1 MAKQTAACLG
11 SAVIGLHQTNIASV
25 SVYSSYI
32 LISAMTAAAAAAAA
46 STHARSAVASKL
58 SVG

>member
-32 LISAMTAAAAAAAA
+32 LISAMTAAAAAA